1 MSFLT
6 KTQKAADAAV
16 PIVLTPTQ
24 QALRRF
30 CKNKLAMF
38 GTFLLVFLILF
49 VLIGCAVTPYDPDL
63 VNLMDFRAKPFGGSN
78 WKHVLG
84 CDDLGRDILT
94 RLFFGGR
101 VSLAVGVV
109 SALLSM
115 TLGTLIGSV
124 AGYFGGWVDS
134 ALMQFTDLVLTIPTL
149 PLLMVFGAIFKPSPV
164 FLVVMIA
171 LLNWTTTARLVR
183 SKFLSL
189 RSLDYV
195 KAAKAIG
202 AGNARIIFKH
212 LLPNSLGAIVVTAT
226 LAVGRSIIMESTLS
240 FLGCGIN
247 PPTASW
253 GNMLQAARDTMT
265 TSPLT
270 AIAPGFMILL
280 TVLAFNF
287 IGDGLDDAIDPKRSR

>member
-1 MSFLT
+1 MTFCKKKKESGT
-6 KTQKAADAAV
+6 SNPV
-16 PIVLTPTQ
+16 ILTPSQ

-30 CKNKLAMF
+30 GKNKLAMF
-38 GTFLLVFLILF
+38 GLFLLIFLVLF
-49 VLIGCAVTPYDPDL
+49 VLIGCAVTPYDPNL
-63 VNLMDFRAKPFGGSN
+63 VNLKDFRAKPFGGSN

-94 RLFFGGR
+94 RIFFGGR
-101 VSLAVGVV
+101 VSLAVGVA

-115 TLGTLIGSV
+115 TFGTLIGSV

-149 PLLMVFGAIFKPSPV
+149 PLLMVFGAIFQPSPA

-189 RSLDYV
+189 RELDYV
-195 KAAKAIG
+195 KAARAIG
-202 AGNARIIFKH
+202 AKNGRIIFRH

-247 PPTASW
+247 PPTSSW
-253 GNMLQAARDTMT
+253 GNMLQSARDTMT
-265 TSPLT
+265 TAPLT

>member
-1 MSFLT
+1 MVFFKKKELNAP
-6 KTQKAADAAV
+6 KEA
-16 PIVLTPTQ
+16 IVLTPSQ
-24 QALRRF
+24 QAFRRF
-30 CKNKLAMF
+30 RKNRLAMF
-38 GTFLLVFLILF
+38 GLFLLIFLVFF
-49 VLIGCAVTPYDPDL
+49 VLIGCEVTPYDPNL

-84 CDDLGRDILT
+84 CDDLGRDILA

-115 TLGTLIGSV
+115 TLGTLIGSI

-149 PLLMVFGAIFKPSPV
+149 PLLMVFGSIFKPSPV

-202 AGNARIIFKH
+202 AKNGRIIFKH

-226 LAVGRSIIMESTLS
+226 LSVGRSIIMESTLS

-247 PPTASW
+247 PPTATW
-253 GNMLQAARDTMT
+253 GNMLQSARSTMT

-287 IGDGLDDAIDPKRSR
+287 VGDGLDDAIDPKRSR

>member
-1 MSFLT
+1 MLFKKKET
-6 KTQKAADAAV
+6 AEPEGA
-16 PIVLTPTQ
+16 IVLTPSQ
-24 QALRRF
+24 QAFRRF
-30 CKNKLAMF
+30 RKNKLAMF
-38 GTFLLVFLILF
+38 GSFLLIFLILF
-49 VLIGCAVTPYDPDL
+49 VLIGCEVTPYDPDL

-84 CDDLGRDILT
+84 CDDLGRDILA

-115 TLGTLIGSV
+115 TLGTLIGSI

-149 PLLMVFGAIFKPSPV
+149 PLLMVFGAIFKPSPA

-202 AGNARIIFKH
+202 AKNGRIIFKH

-226 LAVGRSIIMESTLS
+226 LSVGRSIIMESTLS

-247 PPTASW
+247 PPTATW
-253 GNMLQAARDTMT
+253 GNMLQAARNTMT

-287 IGDGLDDAIDPKRSR
+287 VGDGLDDAIDPKRSR

>member
-1 MSFLT
+1 MASFKKKGTTGAEGPL
-6 KTQKAADAAV
+6 
-16 PIVLTPTQ
+16 VLTPSQ
-24 QALRRF
+24 QAFRRF
-30 CKNKLAMF
+30 RKNKLAMF
-38 GTFLLVFLILF
+38 GMFLLIFLILF
-49 VLIGCAVTPYDPDL
+49 VLIGCEVTPYDPDL

-84 CDDLGRDILT
+84 CDDLGRDILA

-115 TLGTLIGSV
+115 TLGTLIGSI

-202 AGNARIIFKH
+202 AKNGRIIFKH

-226 LAVGRSIIMESTLS
+226 LSVGRSIIMESTLS

-247 PPTASW
+247 PPTATW
-253 GNMLQAARDTMT
+253 GNMLQSARNTMT

-287 IGDGLDDAIDPKRSR
+287 VGDGLDDAIDPKRSR

>member
-1 MSFLT
+1 MSLLKKKGT
-6 KTQKAADAAV
+6 TGAEG
-16 PIVLTPTQ
+16 PLVLTPSQ
-24 QALRRF
+24 QAFRRF
-30 CKNKLAMF
+30 RKNKLAMF
-38 GTFLLVFLILF
+38 GMFLLFFLILF
-49 VLIGCAVTPYDPDL
+49 VLIGCEVTPYDPDL

-84 CDDLGRDILT
+84 CDDLGRDILA

-115 TLGTLIGSV
+115 TLGTLIGSI

-149 PLLMVFGAIFKPSPV
+149 PLLMVFGAIFKPSPA

-202 AGNARIIFKH
+202 AKNGRIIFKH

-226 LAVGRSIIMESTLS
+226 LSVGRSIIMESTLS

-247 PPTASW
+247 PPTATW
-253 GNMLQAARDTMT
+253 GNMLQSARDTMT

-287 IGDGLDDAIDPKRSR
+287 VGDGLDDAIDPKRSR

>member
-1 MSFLT
+1 MILFKKRELNAP
-6 KTQKAADAAV
+6 KEA
-16 PIVLTPTQ
+16 IVLTPSQ
-24 QALRRF
+24 QAFRRF
-30 CKNKLAMF
+30 RKNRLAMF
-38 GTFLLVFLILF
+38 GMFLLIFLVLF
-49 VLIGCAVTPYDPDL
+49 VLIGCEVTPYDPDF

-84 CDDLGRDILT
+84 CDDLGRDILA

-115 TLGTLIGSV
+115 TLGTLIGSI
-124 AGYFGGWVDS
+124 AGYFGGGVDS

-149 PLLMVFGAIFKPSPV
+149 PLLMVFGSIFKPSPV

-202 AGNARIIFKH
+202 AKNGRIIFKH

-226 LAVGRSIIMESTLS
+226 LSVGRSIIMESTLS

-247 PPTASW
+247 PPTATW
-253 GNMLQAARDTMT
+253 GNMLQSARSTMT

-287 IGDGLDDAIDPKRSR
+287 VGDGLDDAIDPKRSR

>member
-1 MSFLT
+1 MAS
-6 KTQKAADAAV
+6 QKKKNARPEG
-16 PIVLTPTQ
+16 PIVLTPSQ
-24 QALRRF
+24 QAFRRF

-38 GTFLLVFLILF
+38 GTFLLIFLILF
-49 VLIGCAVTPYDPDL
+49 VLIGCAVTPYDPNL

-84 CDDLGRDILT
+84 CDDLGRDILA

-115 TLGTLIGSV
+115 TLGTLIGSI

-134 ALMQFTDLVLTIPTL
+134 AMMQFTDLVLTIPTL

-164 FLVVMIA
+164 FLVIMIA

-183 SKFLSL
+183 GKFLSL
-189 RSLDYV
+189 RALDYV

-202 AGNARIIFKH
+202 AGNSRIIFKH

-226 LAVGRSIIMESTLS
+226 LSVGRSIIMESTLS